1 MSLTLRAPRAPR
13 ARRARST
20 RDSVIGVILLVIML
34 FPVYW
39 MVNLSVQSSGSNLAT
54 GLFPTEIHLDGYRAA
69 LADQSR
75 NLATSM
81 IVSISSVALTLAI
94 AVPAAYAL
102 AQFRLRG
109 LNVILLILAV
119 TQMIPGIVVAN
130 SLYGAYNDLGLLNTI
145 VGLVAADASHSIPFA
160 ILLIRT
166 AMQGVPPAVLEAAR
180 LDGAG
185 LFRTFRSIAV
195 PLARNGI
202 ITASLFSFLFTWGDF
217 LFALTLTTT
226 DDLRPVTL
234 GIYTYLGADQTDWS
248 AVMAT
253 SVLASLPAIVLLL
266 VAQRFIAAGAS
277 GGAVK

>member
-1 MSLTLRAPRAPR
+1 MISSLRARKV
-13 ARRARST
+13 RST
-20 RDSVIGVILLVIML
+20 RDSVLGVLLLVLLL

-39 MVNLSVQSSGSNLAT
+39 MVNLSVQSSGSNLAS

-69 LADQSR
+69 IADQSA
-75 NLATSM
+75 NLVTSLV
-81 IVSISSVALTLAI
+81 VSILSVILTLVIAI
-94 AVPAAYAL
+94 PAAYAL
-102 AQFRLRG
+102 AQFRLPG
-109 LNVILLILAV
+109 LNLILLVLAV
-119 TQMIPGIVVAN
+119 TQMIPGIVIAN
-130 SLYGAYNDLGLLNTI
+130 SLYSSYNDLGLLNTML
-145 VGLVAADASHSIPFA
+145 GLVLADASHSIPFA

-166 AMQGVPPAVLEAAR
+166 AMQAVPVAVLEAAR

-185 LFRTFRSIAV
+185 LFRSFRSIAV

-202 ITASLFSFLFTWGDF
+202 ITASLFSFLFTWSDF

-266 VAQRFIAAGAS
+266 VAQRYIAAGAS

>member
-1 MSLTLRAPRAPR
+1 MTRSLR
-13 ARRARST
+13 ARRVRST
-20 RDSVIGVILLVIML
+20 RDAVIGVLLLVLLL

-39 MVNLSVQSSGSNLAT
+39 MVNLSVQSSGSNLASN
-54 GLFPTEIHLDGYRAA
+54 LFPTEIHLDGYRAA
-69 LADQSR
+69 IADQSR
-75 NLATSM
+75 NLATSL
-81 IVSISSVALTLAI
+81 IVSLSSVVLTLVI

-109 LNVILLILAV
+109 LNAILLILAV

-130 SLYGAYNDLGLLNTI
+130 SLYSAYNDLGLLNTT

-185 LFRTFRSIAV
+185 LFRAFRSIAV
-195 PLARNGI
+195 PIARNGV
-202 ITASLFSFLFTWGDF
+202 ITAALFSFLFTWSDF
-217 LFALTLTTT
+217 IFALTLTTT
-226 DDLRPVTL
+226 DTLRPVTL

-266 VAQRFIAAGAS
+266 VAQRYIAAGAS
-277 GGAVK
+277 GGSVK

>member
-1 MSLTLRAPRAPR
+1 MTRSLR
-13 ARRARST
+13 ARRVRST
-20 RDSVIGVILLVIML
+20 RDAVIGVLLLVLLL

-39 MVNLSVQSSGSNLAT
+39 MVNLSVQSSGSNLASS
-54 GLFPTEIHLDGYRAA
+54 LFPTEIHLDGYRAA
-69 LADQSR
+69 IADQSR
-75 NLATSM
+75 NLATSL
-81 IVSISSVALTLAI
+81 IVSLSSVVLTLVV

-109 LNVILLILAV
+109 LNAILLILAV

-130 SLYGAYNDLGLLNTI
+130 SLYSAYNDLGLLNTT

-185 LFRTFRSIAV
+185 LFRAFRSIAV
-195 PLARNGI
+195 PIARNGV
-202 ITASLFSFLFTWGDF
+202 ITAALFSFLFTWSDF
-217 LFALTLTTT
+217 IFALTLTTT
-226 DDLRPVTL
+226 DTLRPVTL

-266 VAQRFIAAGAS
+266 VAQRYIAAGAS
-277 GGAVK
+277 GGSVK

>member
-1 MSLTLRAPRAPR
+1 MTRSLR
-13 ARRARST
+13 ARRVRST
-20 RDSVIGVILLVIML
+20 RDAVIGVLLLVLLL

-39 MVNLSVQSSGSNLAT
+39 MVNLSVQSSGSNLASS
-54 GLFPTEIHLDGYRAA
+54 LFPTEIHLDGYRAA
-69 LADQSR
+69 IADQSR
-75 NLATSM
+75 NLATSL
-81 IVSISSVALTLAI
+81 IVSLSSVVLTLVI

-109 LNVILLILAV
+109 LNAILLILAV

-130 SLYGAYNDLGLLNTI
+130 SLYSAYNDLGLLNTT

-185 LFRTFRSIAV
+185 LFRAFRSIAV
-195 PLARNGI
+195 PIARNGV
-202 ITASLFSFLFTWGDF
+202 ITAALFSFLFTWSDF
-217 LFALTLTTT
+217 IFALTLTTT
-226 DDLRPVTL
+226 DTLRPVTL

-253 SVLASLPAIVLLL
+253 SVLASLPAAVLL
-266 VAQRFIAAGAS
+266 VFAQKYISAGAL

>member
-1 MSLTLRAPRAPR
+1 MTRSLR
-13 ARRARST
+13 ARRVRST
-20 RDSVIGVILLVIML
+20 RDAVIGVLLLVLLL

-39 MVNLSVQSSGSNLAT
+39 MVNLSVQSSGSNLASS
-54 GLFPTEIHLDGYRAA
+54 LFPTEIHLDGYRAA
-69 LADQSR
+69 IADQSR
-75 NLATSM
+75 NLATSLV
-81 IVSISSVALTLAI
+81 VSLSSVVLTLVI

-109 LNVILLILAV
+109 LNAILLILAV

-130 SLYGAYNDLGLLNTI
+130 SLYSAYNDLGLLNTT

-185 LFRTFRSIAV
+185 LFRAFRSIAV
-195 PLARNGI
+195 PIARNGV
-202 ITASLFSFLFTWGDF
+202 ITAALFSFLFTWSDF
-217 LFALTLTTT
+217 IFALTLTTT
-226 DDLRPVTL
+226 DTLRPVTL

-266 VAQRFIAAGAS
+266 VAQRYIAAGAS
-277 GGAVK
+277 GGSVK

>member
-1 MSLTLRAPRAPR
+1 MTIALRSQRV
-13 ARRARST
+13 RST
-20 RDSVIGVILLVIML
+20 RDSVLGVLLLVVLL

-39 MVNLSVQSSGSNLAT
+39 MVNLSVQASGSNLASS
-54 GLFPTEIHLDGYRAA
+54 LFPTEIHLDGYAA
-69 LADQSR
+69 AIADQSR
-75 NLATSM
+75 NLLTSL
-81 IVSISSVALTLAI
+81 IVSLSSVALTLVI
-94 AVPAAYAL
+94 AMPAAYAL

-109 LNVILLILAV
+109 LNVILLVLAV
-119 TQMIPGIVVAN
+119 TQMIPGIVVAI
-130 SLYGAYNDLGLLNTI
+130 SLYSAYNDLGLLNTT
-145 VGLVAADASHSIPFA
+145 VGLVLADASHSIPFA

-166 AMQGVPPAVLEAAR
+166 TMQAVPTAVLEAAR

-185 LFRTFRSIAV
+185 LLRTFWSIAV

-202 ITASLFSFLFTWGDF
+202 ITASLFAFLFTWSDF
-217 LFALTLTTT
+217 IFALTLTTT

-253 SVLASLPAIVLLL
+253 SVLASLPAVILLL
-266 VAQRFIAAGAS
+266 VAQRYIAAGAT

>member
-1 MSLTLRAPRAPR
+1 MTLA
-13 ARRARST
+13 ARTRRVRST
-20 RDSVIGVILLVIML
+20 RDTVIGVLLLALLL

-39 MVNLSVQSSGSNLAT
+39 MINLSVQSSGSNLASN
-54 GLFPTEIHLDGYRAA
+54 LIPTEIHLDGYRSAV
-69 LADQSR
+69 ADQSR
-75 NLATSM
+75 NLATSLL
-81 IVSISSVALTLAI
+81 VSLSTVVVTLAI

-109 LNVILLILAV
+109 LNLILLILAV

-130 SLYGAYNDLGLLNTI
+130 SLYSAYNDLGLLNTT

-195 PLARNGI
+195 PIARNGV
-202 ITASLFSFLFTWGDF
+202 ITAALFSFLFTWSDF

-234 GIYTYLGADQTDWS
+234 GIYTYLGADQTDWA

>member
-1 MSLTLRAPRAPR
+1 MSTSVQ
-13 ARRARST
+13 ARKIRSARDT
-20 RDSVIGVILLVIML
+20 VLGVLILAVLL

-39 MVNLSVQSSGSNLAT
+39 MLNLSVQSSGSNLASSF
-54 GLFPTEIHLDGYRAA
+54 FPTEIHLDGYQAA
-69 LADQSR
+69 INDQSR
-75 NLATSM
+75 NLITSLV
-81 IVSISSVALTLAI
+81 VSLLSVAVTLVI

-109 LNVILLILAV
+109 LNLILLILAV
-119 TQMIPGIVVAN
+119 TQMIPGIVIAN
-130 SLYGAYNDLGLLNTI
+130 SLYSAYNDLGLLNTI
-145 VGLVAADASHSIPFA
+145 AGLVAADASHSIPFA

-166 AMQGVPPAVLEAAR
+166 AMQAVPPAVLEAAR

-195 PLARNGI
+195 PIARNGI
-202 ITASLFSFLFTWGDF
+202 ITASLFSFLFTWSDF

-234 GIYTYLGADQTDWS
+234 GIYTYLGADQTDWA

-266 VAQRFIAAGAS
+266 LAQRFIAAGAS

>member
-1 MSLTLRAPRAPR
+1 VSTSLRAPR

-20 RDSVIGVILLVIML
+20 RDSVIGVVLLVIML

-39 MVNLSVQSSGSNLAT
+39 MINLSVQSSGSNLAT
-54 GLFPTEIHLDGYRAA
+54 SLFPTEIHLDGYRAA

-81 IVSISSVALTLAI
+81 IVSLSSVALTLAI

-130 SLYGAYNDLGLLNTI
+130 SLYGAYNDLGLLNTT

>member
-1 MSLTLRAPRAPR
+1 VISSLRARKV
-13 ARRARST
+13 RST
-20 RDSVIGVILLVIML
+20 RDSVLGVLLLVLLL

-39 MVNLSVQSSGSNLAT
+39 MVNLSVQSSGSNLAS

-69 LADQSR
+69 IADQSA
-75 NLATSM
+75 NLVTSLV
-81 IVSISSVALTLAI
+81 VSILSVILTLVIAI
-94 AVPAAYAL
+94 PAAYAL
-102 AQFRLRG
+102 AQFRLPG
-109 LNVILLILAV
+109 LNLILLVLAV
-119 TQMIPGIVVAN
+119 TQMIPGIVIAN
-130 SLYGAYNDLGLLNTI
+130 SLYSSYNDLGLLNTML
-145 VGLVAADASHSIPFA
+145 GLVLADASHSIPFA

-166 AMQGVPPAVLEAAR
+166 AMQAVPVAVLEAAR

-185 LFRTFRSIAV
+185 LFRSFRSIAV

-202 ITASLFSFLFTWGDF
+202 ITASLFSFLFTWSDF

-266 VAQRFIAAGAS
+266 VAQRYIAAGAS

>member
-1 MSLTLRAPRAPR
+1 MTRSLR
-13 ARRARST
+13 ARRVRST
-20 RDSVIGVILLVIML
+20 RDAVIGVLLLVLLL

-39 MVNLSVQSSGSNLAT
+39 MVNLSVQSSGSNLASS
-54 GLFPTEIHLDGYRAA
+54 LFPTEIHLDGYRAA
-69 LADQSR
+69 IADQSR
-75 NLATSM
+75 NLATSL
-81 IVSISSVALTLAI
+81 IVSLSSVVLTLVI

-109 LNVILLILAV
+109 LNAILLILAV

-130 SLYGAYNDLGLLNTI
+130 SLYSAYNDLGLLNTT

-185 LFRTFRSIAV
+185 LFRAFRSIAV
-195 PLARNGI
+195 PIARNGV
-202 ITASLFSFLFTWGDF
+202 ITAALFSFLFTWSDF
-217 LFALTLTTT
+217 IFALTLTTT
-226 DDLRPVTL
+226 DTLRPVTL

-266 VAQRFIAAGAS
+266 VAQRYIAAGAS
-277 GGAVK
+277 GGSVK